1 MFFGGFNDSVLQGQS
16 QYYYVPFNVL
26 AGHGITRDGLV
37 LLGERYGNQV
47 INLILLYFAR
57 NLLLD
62 GYNGFSSAILE
73 LHSHLLVIF
82 GSLNYSFISFL
93 FPFSLGSGC
102 SNINI

>member
-47 INLILLYFAR
+47 INLILLNFAR

-62 GYNGFSSAILE
+62 GYNGFKCYFGVTQSFAC
-73 LHSHLLVIF
+73 HFWFFKLLIYQFFVSFFF
-82 GSLNYSFISFL
+82 GVRVLKH
-93 FPFSLGSGC
+93 
-102 SNINI
+102 